1 MKQSILALSLLM
13 LAMPISVLAVSD
25 HDLTVTDVLAE
36 ILQSQQVSTV
46 QSLDCQKVTDEQ
58 FEKLGD
64 AVMEQ
69 IHPGE
74 QHELMDQMMG
84 GEGSES
90 LRQMHI
96 QMGQNYLGC
105 NNYHNNPDGIMG
117 SGMITGGMMGMMGGR
132 MMGSYAVNDWGNNY
146 RSPYSMMGYNQP
158 LGIFWQLMMVTI
170 GVGVLVLIV
179 LAIAW
184 LMKNLKNK
192 K

>member
-1 MKQSILALSLLM
+1 MKQFIFAVSLLILAV
-13 LAMPISVLAVSD
+13 PVLALAASD
-25 HDLTVTDVLAE
+25 DDLSVAAVLQE
-36 ILQSQQVSTV
+36 ILTEQQVSTV
-46 QSLDCQKVTDEQ
+46 QSLDCQKVTDDQ

-90 LRQMHI
+90 LKLMHI

-117 SGMITGGMMGMMGGR
+117 SGMMTGGMMGMMGGG

-146 RSPYSMMGYNQP
+146 RSPYSMMGYNQS

-170 GVGVLVLIV
+170 GVGILVLIV

>member
-1 MKQSILALSLLM
+1 VGLEARDAHQLTLEQ
-13 LAMPISVLAVSD
+13 AVSEIK
-25 HDLTVTDVLAE
+25 DLDCD
-36 ILQSQQVSTV
+36 QVSET
-46 QSLDCQKVTDEQ
+46 QWED
-58 FEKLGD
+58 LGE
-64 AVMEQ
+64 AWMGQ
-69 IHPGE
+69 IHFDPGV
-74 QHELMDQMMG
+74 HERMDQMMG

-90 LRQMHI
+90 LKLMHI

-117 SGMITGGMMGMMGGR
+117 SGMMTGGMMGMMGGG

-146 RSPYSMMGYNQP
+146 RSPYSMMGYNQS

-170 GVGVLVLIV
+170 GVGILVLIV